1 MKRATISAERSDSYL
16 RLWLRLLKC
25 SNMIESRVRGGLREE
40 FQTTLPRFDM
50 LAQLDAV
57 GDEGLTMG
65 ELSRRLMVTN
75 GNLTGL
81 TERLVKEKLVTRTAL
96 PHDRRTQR
104 IKLTSQGRR
113 VWGKMAGSHRLWIE
127 EMLGEMKDSD
137 IQQLYRLIGRLKESV
152 QGSAKEKTA

>member
-1 MKRATISAERSDSYL
+1 MKRAVRRDKSDSYL

-25 SNMIESRVRGGLREE
+25 SNMIESRVRAGLREE
-40 FQTTLPRFDM
+40 FETTLPRFDM

-104 IKLTSQGRR
+104 IKLTIHGRKA
-113 VWGKMAGSHRLWIE
+113 WAKMAGSHRMWIE
-127 EMLGEMKDSD
+127 KMFADMNDGDVA
-137 IQQLYRLIGRLKESV
+137 QLYRLIG
-152 QGSAKEKTA
+152 